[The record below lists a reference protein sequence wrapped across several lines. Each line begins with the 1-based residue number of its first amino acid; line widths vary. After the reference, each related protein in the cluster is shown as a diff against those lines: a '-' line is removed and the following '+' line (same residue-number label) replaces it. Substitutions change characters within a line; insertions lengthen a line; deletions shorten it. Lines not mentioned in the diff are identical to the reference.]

1 MVSYNI
7 SPYVSAF
14 QKGKN
19 ASDAPIIIETRD
31 LTMTVICSQLGESWL
46 YPFCFRINLR
56 PTAPDQWS
64 WKVNCYY
71 SIISNCLGRSVPRC
85 NILCCMK
92 EASDGIQLL
101 QQQAGDEETEA
112 KTGGRSRFWPTVLT
126 QQETIPGQ
134 EEGCIWSF
142 MDSCMASSYYSR
154 QGIGK
159 CH

>member
-1 MVSYNI
+1 M
-7 SPYVSAF
+7 
-14 QKGKN
+14 
-19 ASDAPIIIETRD
+19 
-31 LTMTVICSQLGESWL
+31 

-112 KTGGRSRFWPTVLT
+112 KTGGRSRVLAYRVNT
-126 QQETIPGQ
+126 YELGLV
-134 EEGCIWSF
+134 S
-142 MDSCMASSYYSR
+142 
-154 QGIGK
+154 K
-159 CH
+159 K